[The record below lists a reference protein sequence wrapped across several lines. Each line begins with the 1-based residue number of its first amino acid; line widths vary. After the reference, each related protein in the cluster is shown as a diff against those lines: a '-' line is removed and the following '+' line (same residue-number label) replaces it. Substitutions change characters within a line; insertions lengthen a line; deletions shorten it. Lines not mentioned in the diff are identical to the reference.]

1 MISHR
6 DFQNRLMGTGEPHS
20 TELILHLFKSIP
32 IECMCL
38 ICVHTQWMIFSIHL
52 TIECPMNKQPFS
64 MPNLFPIRFYSPF
77 ISPGGWHCLHIVSNS
92 INMKLNTSNQF
103 AAQSLSKPSR
113 RKSLLT
119 CRGE

>member
-64 MPNLFPIRFYSPF
+64 MPNLFPIRFYSPS
-77 ISPGGWHCLHIVSNS
+77 IQLQIVVLSDVILGYIKTDTFHFS
-92 INMKLNTSNQF
+92 WRLALF
-103 AAQSLSKPSR
+103 AY
-113 RKSLLT
+113 
-119 CRGE
+119 C